1 MSFLNSFKK
10 ALGFSD
16 EYDYDDADDAP
27 ATDADVPSTDT
38 PAKADMPASVPAPA
52 YNPADTAAVSGT
64 IFDAVIKLFND
75 TQPEFVRQCLSVE
88 SQRAYILEHIDA
100 GVREAIDKQM
110 AEARAYGE
118 QQAREQRQRMMGEIE
133 RLKADYDRL
142 KHQREEFETAKLSAS
157 RQKRAM
163 TERISDL
170 ESQVNNLIAEREQY
184 QIENRS
190 MANKLRIATLRIPD
204 AETGELSQLEQI
216 VEENAALTERVN
228 ALTQSN
234 RDLQLHID
242 DLQSKLAAAQST
254 DEDAEAT
261 QRAALEEIEQRL
273 AEFEQIKQRK
283 NRRIEELQNKLAAA
297 NTSNEQLTGS
307 AESLRKECEE
317 LRAEVK
323 RLSELINAAEAPRQE
338 PRKQRK
344 PRKQPELPKET
355 PAQEPEPKAQAEPTV
370 KISAID
376 ELMDSTDW
384 FTVAEP
390 IPPKKNPEV
399 EEDFG
404 YKEPAKPAPGNDSD
418 KQLSL
423 F

>member
-1 MSFLNSFKK
+1 MSIINSFKK

-16 EYDYDDADDAP
+16 EYEYDGDDEATHAP
-27 ATDADVPSTDT
+27 AANTETVAHTEAAP
-38 PAKADMPASVPAPA
+38 PAPA
-52 YNPADTAAVSGT
+52 YDPKDSKALSGT
-64 IFDAVIKLFND
+64 IFDAVIKLFNE
-75 TQPEFVRQCLSVE
+75 TQPEFVRQCLSID
-88 SQRAYILEHIDA
+88 SQRAYILEHIDS
-100 GVREAIDKQM
+100 GVRATIDKHI

-118 QQAREQRQRMMGEIE
+118 QQTQEQRRQMMSEIE
-133 RLKADYDRL
+133 KLKSDYDRL
-142 KHQREEFETAKLSAS
+142 NHQREEFQTAKLSAS

-163 TERISDL
+163 TERIADL
-170 ESQVNNLIAEREQY
+170 ENQVNNLIAEREQY

-204 AETGELSQLEQI
+204 AETGELNQLEQI
-216 VEENAALTERVN
+216 VEENATLTDSVKSLQQTN
-228 ALTQSN
+228 S
-234 RDLQLHID
+234 DLLIRIE
-242 DLQSKLAAAQST
+242 DLESRLAAADSSD
-254 DEDAEAT
+254 DEMDES
-261 QRAALEEIEQRL
+261 QRAALEEIEKRL
-273 AEFEQIKQRK
+273 ADFEQIKQRK
-283 NRRIEELQNKLAAA
+283 NSRIEELQNKLAEA
-297 NTSNEQLTGS
+297 NTLNEQLTAS
-307 AESLRKECEE
+307 ADSIGKECEE

-323 RLSELINAAEAPRQE
+323 RLSDLINAAESPKHE
-338 PRKQRK
+338 PRK
-344 PRKQPELPKET
+344 PRKPKKQAEQ
-355 PAQEPEPKAQAEPTV
+355 PAQEPAPEEKPQPTV

-384 FTVAEP
+384 FTVPEA